1 MAVTRVSNSVIED
14 NSINASKLS
23 VSSNGTAGQLLKS
36 NGDGT
41 FSWDSEST
49 YNNVYS
55 IVVGTPP
62 VDLDSIEKIAAS
74 INDDAAFYTTITG
87 ITGGLQNSIDAIEA
101 TDITLTINGDA
112 SGTATFTNLG
122 DATLTLTVAD
132 DSHNHVISNID
143 GLQAALDLKASI
155 SYVDTSVANL
165 IDSAP
170 GALDTLNE
178 LAAALGDDANF
189 AGTVTTALAGKQPIG
204 TYNTIIGT
212 DSDINTSGAIVIDQL
227 NMTDGVIQSH
237 STRTMT
243 LADLG
248 YTGATNANYITNNN
262 QLTNGAGYT
271 TNVGDITGVT
281 AGSGISGGGTSGT
294 VTVSHADTSSQGSIN
309 NSGATV
315 IQDVTLDTYGHIT
328 GLGSK
333 TITLADLG
341 YTGATNANYIT
352 NNNQLTNGAGY
363 TTNVGDIT
371 GVTAGT
377 NLTGGGT
384 SGTVT
389 LNMATGGVGAGTYG
403 STSDATKIDTITVDA
418 YGRVTAIATG
428 GTGDITGVTA
438 GTNLT
443 GGGSSGAVTLNLDNE
458 ISLSR
463 TNLATLNL
471 VGPLS
476 GSMFS
481 DADGLRFG
489 VVPAL
494 PSDGRYGDSM
504 LLNYLQDLHVAG
516 DVIAYSSTLSDERL
530 KDNIQTI
537 DGALD
542 KIESLRGVT
551 YIWNSGS
558 REGQKDIGLIAQEV
572 EKVLPEIVREKEMTL
587 IDGETYKTVDYEK
600 IIGVL
605 IESVKELSEKVKT
618 LEAKIQ

>member
-87 ITGGLQNSIDAIEA
+87 ITGGLQNSIDAILA

-132 DSHNHVISNID
+132 DSHNHVISNVD

-155 SYVDTSVANL
+155 AYVDTSVANL

-189 AGTVTTALAGKQPIG
+189 VGTVTTALAGKQPVG

-212 DSDINTSGAIVIDQL
+212 DTDIDTSGAIVIDQL

-248 YTGATNANYITNNN
+248 YTGATNANNYVHPSYAGDDINVDTGA
-262 QLTNGAGYT
+262 LT
-271 TNVGDITGVT
+271 
-281 AGSGISGGGTSGT
+281 
-294 VTVSHADTSSQGSIN
+294 
-309 NSGATV
+309 GATV
-315 IQDVTLDTYGHIT
+315 VSDIDFNITTDTLGHVTDANGVVSTRTL
-328 GLGSK
+328 
-333 TITLADLG
+333 TLANLG

-463 TNLATLNL
+463 TNLATLNFT
-471 VGPLS
+471 GPHT
-476 GSMFS
+476 GCMFS
-481 DADGLRFG
+481 DGDGLRFG
-489 VVPAL
+489 VISSP
-494 PSDGRYGDSM
+494 PPDGRYGGSM
-504 LLNYLQDLHVAG
+504 LLDPASDLHVAG

-551 YIWNSGS
+551 YTWNSGS

-605 IESVKELSEKVKT
+605 IESVKELSAKVKT
-618 LEAKIQ
+618 LEAKLQ